1 MSAEQWVLIIGGAV
15 LTLLNGGVAFFLR
28 SIHADFKLLVGKVND
43 HSERLAVLE
52 FRAAQLDGQPLPR
65 RHTAP

>member
-1 MSAEQWVLIIGGAV
+1 MTTEQVILVVGGGLV
-15 LTLLNGGVAFFLR
+15 TLLNGGVAFFLR
-28 SIHADFKLLVGKVND
+28 SIHSDFKQLVGKVND

-52 FRAAQLDGQPLPR
+52 FRAAQSDGQPLPR